1 MNRLFVLFIFILIS
15 FTISADE
22 IEILSDIPGNGPEI
36 KFHYKIKVNYRGFFE
51 DNTEFDSSY
60 KRNKP
65 LEFQIG
71 LRQVIPGW
79 EIGLMGMKVGGKR
92 ILKIPPSLAYGE
104 KGVGDLIPP
113 NSTLI
118 FEIEILNI
126 KPPGYKEIDI
136 ENFILFQKN
145 LVVIDIRTQGHRDE
159 TGIIDGSHQVT
170 AFDILGN
177 LNPDFIKRFYS
188 IVMKDEHVIFI
199 SDKGKISAILANG
212 FVENLGINNVYSL
225 KGGIQEW
232 VAKYNK
238 VIKKIIVRHHQL

>member
-1 MNRLFVLFIFILIS
+1 MTRLFVLFIFILLS

-36 KFHYKIKVNYRGFFE
+36 KIHYKIKVNYRGFFE
-51 DNTEFDSSY
+51 DGTEFDSSY

-92 ILKIPPSLAYGE
+92 ILKIPPSLAYGV

-126 KPPGYKEIDI
+126 KAPGYKEIDI

-145 LVVIDIRTQGHRDE
+145 LVVIDIRTQGQRDE
-159 TGIIDGSHQVT
+159 TGII
-170 AFDILGN
+170 
-177 LNPDFIKRFYS
+177 
-188 IVMKDEHVIFI
+188 
-199 SDKGKISAILANG
+199 NG
-212 FVENLGINNVYSL
+212 
-225 KGGIQEW
+225 
-232 VAKYNK
+232 
-238 VIKKIIVRHHQL
+238 